1 MRCPNCGAKIK
12 LRYGICPKCQ
22 TKISEIKEAS
32 FSLVRKARKEYEPEK
47 VVYTTI
53 FPKDL
58 SYKNT
63 LLLCIFLGWAGG
75 HAYYVQRY
83 FKASMHTLL
92 SVIFL
97 FFVLPCAFLLQ
108 YGTAGLFDPLA
119 IFLLKTNLIILPS
132 ACGAAAVVMWMTDLI
147 RLVTRRFEVP
157 VVMPEKK
164 K

>member
-1 MRCPNCGAKIK
+1 MRCPNCGARIK
-12 LRYGICPKCQ
+12 LKYGICPTCH
-22 TKISEIKEAS
+22 TKVSDIKEAS
-32 FSLVRKARKEYEPEK
+32 FSLVRKMRKEYQPER

-58 SYKNT
+58 SFKST
-63 LLLCIFLGWAGG
+63 LLFCIFLGWAGG

-92 SVIFL
+92 SLMFL
-97 FFVLPCAFLLQ
+97 FFMVPCAWLLKYGTAGFLTPMAAFLLQ
-108 YGTAGLFDPLA
+108 
-119 IFLLKTNLIILPS
+119 TNLIILPS
-132 ACGAAAVVMWMTDLI
+132 VCGAIAVIIWFSDIVKL
-147 RLVTRRFEVP
+147 LTRHFEVP